1 MILNSNLLFI
11 ENELVF
17 STGFSFESL
26 YRGIIGIVTI
36 LFIAYLFS
44 SQKNK
49 IAWKTIVLAL
59 ISQLILGILILKVPF
74 IQSLFEKAGAIF
86 VKLIDFTREGTIFVF
101 GDLLKPKTTSY
112 IWAFEI
118 LPTVIFFSA
127 ITSILFYFGIIQKVV
142 SFFARLYTKFLKI
155 SGSESLSV
163 IGNIFLGQTEAPLL
177 IKAYLPKMNKSEI
190 LLVMIGG
197 MATVAGGVLAA
208 YIAFLGGD
216 DPAKQVEFAKHL
228 LTASVMAAPG
238 AILISK
244 IILPQS
250 EKINSDINISDYDA
264 GSNILDAISNGTIEG
279 IKLAVN
285 IGAMVLVFIALIAMV
300 NHLLFLTGDISGL
313 NSIIETNTIYSTLS
327 LEAIMG
333 VIFSP
338 LMWLIGVASADIVP
352 MGQLLGIKLSVNE
365 FIAYM
370 QLADFK
376 IVGAE
381 VVLTYEKSLIMAT
394 YMLCG
399 FANFS
404 SIGIQIGGIGALA
417 PNQRKNLAKFG
428 IKALIGGA
436 LASLLSAAIA
446 GMLIG

>member
-1 MILNSNLLFI
+1 MLLFT
-11 ENELVF
+11 ENQMIP
-17 STGFSFESL
+17 SQGFTFESFSRGFL
-26 YRGIIGIVTI
+26 GIITV
-36 LFIAYLFS
+36 LAIAYIFS
-44 SQKNK
+44 NKKNK
-49 IAWKTIVLAL
+49 IAWKTVILAL
-59 ISQLILGILILKVPF
+59 LSQLLIGILILKVPF
-74 IQSLFEKAGAIF
+74 VQSIFEKAGAVF

-142 SFFARLYTKFLKI
+142 SFFAKLYTKFLKI

-163 IGNIFLGQTEAPLL
+163 IGNIFLGQTESPLL
-177 IKAYLPKMNKSEI
+177 IKAYLSKMNKSEV

-216 DPAKQVEFAKHL
+216 DPEKQIEFAKHL

-244 IILPQS
+244 IIIPQS

-300 NHLLFLTGDISGL
+300 NHLLFLTGNISGL
-313 NSIIETNTIYSTLS
+313 NSIIEANTIYSNLS

-333 VIFSP
+333 IIFSP

-376 IVGAE
+376 IGGTE
-381 VVLTYEKSLIMAT
+381 VVLSYEKSLIMAT

>member
-1 MILNSNLLFI
+1 MIPSQ
-11 ENELVF
+11 
-17 STGFSFESL
+17 GFTFESFSRGFL
-26 YRGIIGIVTI
+26 GIITV
-36 LFIAYLFS
+36 LAIAYIFS
-44 SQKNK
+44 NKKNK
-49 IAWKTIVLAL
+49 IAWKTVILAL
-59 ISQLILGILILKVPF
+59 LSQLLIGILILKVPF
-74 IQSLFEKAGAIF
+74 VQSLFEKAGAVF

-142 SFFARLYTKFLKI
+142 SFFAKLYTKFLKI

-163 IGNIFLGQTEAPLL
+163 IGNIFLGQTESPLL
-177 IKAYLPKMNKSEI
+177 IKAYLSKMNKSEV

-216 DPAKQVEFAKHL
+216 DPEKQIEFAKHL

-244 IILPQS
+244 IIIPQS

-313 NSIIETNTIYSTLS
+313 NSIIEVNTIYSNLS

-333 VIFSP
+333 IIFSP

-376 IVGAE
+376 IGGTE
-381 VVLTYEKSLIMAT
+381 VVLSYEKSLIMAT

>member
-1 MILNSNLLFI
+1 MISIFSIISDLI
-11 ENELVF
+11 P
-17 STGFSFESL
+17 STGFTVEGLF
-26 YRGIIGIVTI
+26 RGLIGVLTIIF
-36 LFIAYLFS
+36 LSYLMS
-44 SQKNK
+44 SNKSK
-49 IAWKTIVLAL
+49 IAWKTILLAL
-59 ISQLILGILILKVPF
+59 FSQLIIGVLILKVKF
-74 IQSLFEKAGAIF
+74 FQIIFEKAGGLF

-101 GDLLKPKTTSY
+101 GDLLTPKTNSY

-118 LPTVIFFSA
+118 LPTVIFFSS
-127 ITSILFYFGIIQKVV
+127 ITSLLFYFGIIQKVV
-142 SFFARLYTKFLKI
+142 GFFAKIYTKFLNI

-190 LLVMIGG
+190 LLVMVGG

-216 DPAKQVEFAKHL
+216 DPVKKIEFAKHL

-244 IILPQS
+244 ILYPQV
-250 EKINSDINISDYDA
+250 EKINSDINISDYNA

-285 IGAMVLVFIALIAMV
+285 IGAMVLVFIAFVAMFNYV
-300 NHLLFLTGDISGL
+300 LFQFGDFTGI
-313 NSIIETNTIYSTLS
+313 NSIIDANTIYENLS
-327 LEAIMG
+327 LEALMG
-333 VIFSP
+333 IIFSP
-338 LMWLIGVASADIVP
+338 LMWLIGVASTDIMP
-352 MGQLLGIKLSVNE
+352 MGQLLGIKLSINE

-370 QLADFK
+370 QLAELENPISSVK
-376 IVGAE
+376 
-381 VVLTYEKSLIMAT
+381 LTYEKSVIMAT

-404 SIGIQIGGIGALA
+404 SIGIQIGGIGSLA
-417 PNQRKNLAKFG
+417 PNQRKNLANFG

>member
-1 MILNSNLLFI
+1 MISIFSIISDLI
-11 ENELVF
+11 P
-17 STGFSFESL
+17 STGFTVEGL
-26 YRGIIGIVTI
+26 IRGLIGVLTIIF
-36 LFIAYLFS
+36 LSYLMS
-44 SQKNK
+44 SNKSK
-49 IAWKTIVLAL
+49 IAWKTILLAL
-59 ISQLILGILILKVPF
+59 FSQLIIGVLILKVKF
-74 IQSLFEKAGAIF
+74 FQIIFEKAGALF

-101 GDLLKPKTTSY
+101 GDLLTPKTNSY

-118 LPTVIFFSA
+118 LPTVIFFSS
-127 ITSILFYFGIIQKVV
+127 ITSLLFYFGIIQKVV
-142 SFFARLYTKFLKI
+142 GFFAKIYTKFLNI

-190 LLVMIGG
+190 LLVMVGG

-216 DPAKQVEFAKHL
+216 DPLKKIEFAKHL

-244 IILPQS
+244 ILYPQV
-250 EKINSDINISDYDA
+250 EEINSDINISDYNA

-285 IGAMVLVFIALIAMV
+285 IGAMVLVFIAFVAMFNYV
-300 NHLLFLTGDISGL
+300 LFQFGDFTGI
-313 NSIIETNTIYSTLS
+313 NSIINTNTIYESLS
-327 LEAIMG
+327 LEALMG
-333 VIFSP
+333 IIFSP
-338 LMWLIGVASADIVP
+338 LMWLIGVASTDIMP
-352 MGQLLGIKLSVNE
+352 MGQLLGIKLSINE

-370 QLADFK
+370 QLAELENPISSVK
-376 IVGAE
+376 
-381 VVLTYEKSLIMAT
+381 LSYEKSVIMAT

-404 SIGIQIGGIGALA
+404 SIGIQIGGIGSLA
-417 PNQRKNLAKFG
+417 PNQRKNLANFG

>member
-1 MILNSNLLFI
+1 MISIFSIISDLIPSAGFTVEGLFRGLIGVLTIIFLAYFMSSNK
-11 ENELVF
+11 
-17 STGFSFESL
+17 S
-26 YRGIIGIVTI
+26 
-36 LFIAYLFS
+36 
-44 SQKNK
+44 K
-49 IAWKTIVLAL
+49 IAWKTILLAL
-59 ISQLILGILILKVPF
+59 FSQLIIGVLILKVKF
-74 IQSLFEKAGAIF
+74 FQIIFEKAGALF

-101 GDLLKPKTTSY
+101 GDLLTPKTNSY

-118 LPTVIFFSA
+118 LPTVIFFSS
-127 ITSILFYFGIIQKVV
+127 ITSLLFYFGIIQKVV
-142 SFFARLYTKFLKI
+142 GFFAKIYTKFLNI

-190 LLVMIGG
+190 LLVMVGG

-216 DPAKQVEFAKHL
+216 DPVKKIEFAKHL

-244 IILPQS
+244 ILYPQV
-250 EKINSDINISDYDA
+250 EKINSDINISDYNA

-285 IGAMVLVFIALIAMV
+285 IGAMVLVFIAFVAMFNYV
-300 NHLLFLTGDISGL
+300 LFQFGDFTGI
-313 NSIIETNTIYSTLS
+313 NSIINTNTIYENLS
-327 LEAIMG
+327 LEALMG
-333 VIFSP
+333 IIFSP
-338 LMWLIGVASADIVP
+338 IMWLIGVASADIMP
-352 MGQLLGIKLSVNE
+352 MGQLLGIKLSINE

-370 QLADFK
+370 QLAELENPISSVK
-376 IVGAE
+376 
-381 VVLTYEKSLIMAT
+381 LTYEKSVIMAT

-404 SIGIQIGGIGALA
+404 SIGIQIGGIGSLA
-417 PNQRKNLAKFG
+417 PNQRKNLANFG

>member
-1 MILNSNLLFI
+1 MLIFNL
-11 ENELVF
+11 ELI
-17 STGFSFESL
+17 SELIPSAGFTANGL
-26 YRGIIGIVTI
+26 MRGLLGIISI
-36 LFIAYLFS
+36 LFLSYLIS
-44 SQKNK
+44 SNKKK
-49 IAWKTIVLAL
+49 IAWQTIFLAL
-59 ISQLILGILILKVPF
+59 LAQLIIGFLILKVKF
-74 IQSLFEKAGAIF
+74 FQIIFEKAGSLF

-101 GDLLKPKTTSY
+101 GDLLTPKTNSY

-118 LPTVIFFSA
+118 LPTVIFFSS
-127 ITSILFYFGIIQKVV
+127 ITSLLFYFGIIQKVV
-142 SFFARLYTKFLKI
+142 SFFAKLYTKFLKI

-216 DPAKQVEFAKHL
+216 DPAKKVEFAKHL

-244 IILPQS
+244 ILFPQT
-250 EKINSDINISDYDA
+250 EKINSDINISEYNA

-285 IGAMVLVFIALIAMV
+285 IGAMVLVFIAFVAMF
-300 NHLLFLTGDISGL
+300 NYILFQIGDLTGLNGL
-313 NSIIETNTIYSTLS
+313 IESNSIYESLS

-333 VIFSP
+333 IIFAP
-338 LMWLIGVASADIVP
+338 LMWLIGVATSDIMP
-352 MGQLLGIKLSVNE
+352 MGQLLGIKLSINE

-370 QLADFK
+370 QLAELENPLNSVK
-376 IVGAE
+376 
-381 VVLTYEKSLIMAT
+381 LTYEKSVIMAT

-404 SIGIQIGGIGALA
+404 SIGIQIGGIGSLA
-417 PNQRKNLAKFG
+417 PNQRKNLANFG
-428 IKALIGGA
+428 IRALVGGA

>member
-1 MILNSNLLFI
+1 MISTLSIISDLIPSSGFTLEGLF
-11 ENELVF
+11 
-17 STGFSFESL
+17 
-26 YRGIIGIVTI
+26 RGLIGVLTIIF
-36 LFIAYLFS
+36 LAYFMS
-44 SQKNK
+44 SYKSK
-49 IAWKTIVLAL
+49 IAWKTILLAL
-59 ISQLILGILILKVPF
+59 FSQLIIGVLILKVKF
-74 IQSLFEKAGAIF
+74 FQIIFEKAGALF

-101 GDLLKPKTTSY
+101 GDLLTPKTNSY

-118 LPTVIFFSA
+118 LPTVIFFSS
-127 ITSILFYFGIIQKVV
+127 ITSLLFYFGIIQKVV
-142 SFFARLYTKFLKI
+142 GFFAKIYTKFLNI

-190 LLVMIGG
+190 LLVMVGG

-216 DPAKQVEFAKHL
+216 DPLKKIEFAKHL

-244 IILPQS
+244 ILYPQV
-250 EKINSDINISDYDA
+250 EEINSDINISDYNA

-285 IGAMVLVFIALIAMV
+285 IGAMVLVFIAFVAMFNYV
-300 NHLLFLTGDISGL
+300 LFQFGDFTGI
-313 NSIIETNTIYSTLS
+313 NSIINTNTIYESLS
-327 LEAIMG
+327 LEALMG
-333 VIFSP
+333 IIFSP
-338 LMWLIGVASADIVP
+338 LMWLIGVASTDIMP
-352 MGQLLGIKLSVNE
+352 MGQLLGIKLSINE

-370 QLADFK
+370 QLAELENPISSVK
-376 IVGAE
+376 
-381 VVLTYEKSLIMAT
+381 LSYEKSVIMAT

-404 SIGIQIGGIGALA
+404 SIGIQIGGIGSLA
-417 PNQRKNLAKFG
+417 PNQRKNLANFG

>member
-1 MILNSNLLFI
+1 MILKFAILFN
-11 ENELVF
+11 ENDIIP
-17 STGFSFESL
+17 SSGFSLESL
-26 YRGIIGIVTI
+26 LRGILGIFSI
-36 LFIAYLFS
+36 LLLAYIFS
-44 SQKNK
+44 NKKNK
-49 IAWKTIVLAL
+49 IAWKTVFLAL
-59 ISQLILGILILKVPF
+59 ISQLIIGVLILKVPV
-74 IQSLFEKAGAIF
+74 IQFLFEKAGSVF

-101 GDLLKPKTTSY
+101 GDLLKPKSTSY

-142 SFFARLYTKFLKI
+142 SFFAKLYTKFLKI

-190 LLVMIGG
+190 LLVMVGG

-216 DPAKQVEFAKHL
+216 DPVKQVEFAKHL

-244 IILPQS
+244 IIMPQT
-250 EKINSDINISDYDA
+250 EEINSDINISNYDS

-285 IGAMVLVFIALIAMV
+285 IGAMVIVFIALIAMV
-300 NHLLFLTGDISGL
+300 NYLLFFVGDLSGL
-313 NSIIETNTIYSTLS
+313 NAIIQSKTIYNELS
-327 LEAIMG
+327 LEAVMG
-333 VIFSP
+333 IVFSP
-338 LMWLIGVASADIVP
+338 LMWLIGVATADIVP

-376 IVGAE
+376 VAGAE
-381 VVLTYEKSLIMAT
+381 VVLNYEKSLIMAT

>member
-1 MILNSNLLFI
+1 VLLFT
-11 ENELVF
+11 ENQMIP
-17 STGFSFESL
+17 SQGFTFESL
-26 YRGIIGIVTI
+26 SRGFLGIITVI
-36 LFIAYLFS
+36 LIAYIIS
-44 SQKNK
+44 NKKNK
-49 IAWKTIVLAL
+49 IAWKTVILAL
-59 ISQLILGILILKVPF
+59 LSQLLIGILILKVPF
-74 IQSLFEKAGAIF
+74 VQLIFEKAGAVF

-142 SFFARLYTKFLKI
+142 SFFAKLYTNFLKI

-163 IGNIFLGQTEAPLL
+163 IGNIFLGQTESPLL
-177 IKAYLPKMNKSEI
+177 IKAYLSKMNKSEV

-216 DPAKQVEFAKHL
+216 DPEKQIEFAKHL

-244 IILPQS
+244 IIIPQS

-285 IGAMVLVFIALIAMV
+285 IGAMILVFIALIAMV

-313 NSIIETNTIYSTLS
+313 NSIIEANTIYSNLS

-333 VIFSP
+333 IIFSP

-376 IVGAE
+376 AGVNEIV
-381 VVLTYEKSLIMAT
+381 LSYEKSLIMAT

>member
-1 MILNSNLLFI
+1 MISIFSIISDLI
-11 ENELVF
+11 P
-17 STGFSFESL
+17 STGFTVEGLF
-26 YRGIIGIVTI
+26 RGLIGVLTIIF
-36 LFIAYLFS
+36 LAYFMS
-44 SQKNK
+44 SNKSK
-49 IAWKTIVLAL
+49 IAWKTILLAL
-59 ISQLILGILILKVPF
+59 FSQLIIGVLILKVKF
-74 IQSLFEKAGAIF
+74 FQIIFEKAGGLF

-101 GDLLKPKTTSY
+101 GDLLTPKTNSY

-118 LPTVIFFSA
+118 LPTVIFFSS
-127 ITSILFYFGIIQKVV
+127 ITSLLFYFGIIQKVV
-142 SFFARLYTKFLKI
+142 GFFAKIYTKFLNI

-190 LLVMIGG
+190 LLVMVGG

-216 DPAKQVEFAKHL
+216 DPVKKIEFAKHL

-244 IILPQS
+244 ILYPQV
-250 EKINSDINISDYDA
+250 EKINSDINISDYNA

-285 IGAMVLVFIALIAMV
+285 IGAMVLVFIAFVAMFNYV
-300 NHLLFLTGDISGL
+300 LFQFGDFTGI
-313 NSIIETNTIYSTLS
+313 NSIINTNTIYENLS
-327 LEAIMG
+327 LEALMG
-333 VIFSP
+333 IIFSP
-338 LMWLIGVASADIVP
+338 IMWLIGVASADIMP
-352 MGQLLGIKLSVNE
+352 MGQLLGIKLSINE

-370 QLADFK
+370 QLAELENPISSVK
-376 IVGAE
+376 
-381 VVLTYEKSLIMAT
+381 LTYEKSVIMAT

-404 SIGIQIGGIGALA
+404 SIGIQIGGIGSLA
-417 PNQRKNLAKFG
+417 PNQRKNLANFG

>member
-1 MILNSNLLFI
+1 MISIFSIISDLIPSSGFTLEGLF
-11 ENELVF
+11 
-17 STGFSFESL
+17 
-26 YRGIIGIVTI
+26 RGLIGILTI
-36 LFIAYLFS
+36 IFLAYFMS
-44 SQKNK
+44 SNKSK
-49 IAWKTIVLAL
+49 IAWKTILLAL
-59 ISQLILGILILKVPF
+59 FSQLIIGVLILKVKF
-74 IQSLFEKAGAIF
+74 FQVIFEKAGALF

-101 GDLLKPKTTSY
+101 GDLLTPKTNSY

-118 LPTVIFFSA
+118 LPTVIFFSS
-127 ITSILFYFGIIQKVV
+127 ITSLLFYFGIIQKVV
-142 SFFARLYTKFLKI
+142 GFFAKIYTKFLNI

-190 LLVMIGG
+190 LLVMVGG

-216 DPAKQVEFAKHL
+216 DPIKKIEFAKHL

-244 IILPQS
+244 ILYPQV
-250 EKINSDINISDYDA
+250 EKINSDINISDYNA

-285 IGAMVLVFIALIAMV
+285 IGAMVLVFIAFVAMFNYV
-300 NHLLFLTGDISGL
+300 LFQFGDFTGI
-313 NSIIETNTIYSTLS
+313 NSIINTNTIYENLS
-327 LEAIMG
+327 LEALMG
-333 VIFSP
+333 IIFSP
-338 LMWLIGVASADIVP
+338 IMWLIGVASADIMP
-352 MGQLLGIKLSVNE
+352 MGQLLGIKLSINE

-370 QLADFK
+370 QLAELENPISSVK
-376 IVGAE
+376 
-381 VVLTYEKSLIMAT
+381 LTYEKSVIMAT

-404 SIGIQIGGIGALA
+404 SIGIQIGGIGSLA
-417 PNQRKNLAKFG
+417 PNQRKNLANFG

>member
-1 MILNSNLLFI
+1 MISIFSIISDLI
-11 ENELVF
+11 P
-17 STGFSFESL
+17 STGFTVEGLF
-26 YRGIIGIVTI
+26 RGFIGILTI
-36 LFIAYLFS
+36 IFIAYFMS
-44 SQKNK
+44 SNKSK
-49 IAWKTIVLAL
+49 IAWKTILLAL
-59 ISQLILGILILKVPF
+59 FSQLIIGVLILKVEF
-74 IQSLFEKAGAIF
+74 FQIIFEKAGGLF

-101 GDLLKPKTTSY
+101 GDLLTPKTNSY

-118 LPTVIFFSA
+118 LPTVIFFSS
-127 ITSILFYFGIIQKVV
+127 ITSLLFYFGIIQKVV
-142 SFFARLYTKFLKI
+142 GFFAKICTKFLNI

-190 LLVMIGG
+190 LLVMVGG

-216 DPAKQVEFAKHL
+216 DPVKKIEFAKHL

-244 IILPQS
+244 ILYPQV
-250 EKINSDINISDYDA
+250 EKINSDINISDYNA

-285 IGAMVLVFIALIAMV
+285 IGAMVLVFIAFVAMFNYV
-300 NHLLFLTGDISGL
+300 LFQFGDFTGI
-313 NSIIETNTIYSTLS
+313 NSIIDANTIYENLS
-327 LEAIMG
+327 LEALMG
-333 VIFSP
+333 IIFSP
-338 LMWLIGVASADIVP
+338 IMWLIGVASADIMP
-352 MGQLLGIKLSVNE
+352 MGQLLGIKLSINE

-370 QLADFK
+370 QLAELENPISSVK
-376 IVGAE
+376 
-381 VVLTYEKSLIMAT
+381 LTYEKSVIMAT

-404 SIGIQIGGIGALA
+404 SIGIQIGGIGSLA
-417 PNQRKNLAKFG
+417 PNQRKNLANFG

>member
-1 MILNSNLLFI
+1 MISILSIISDLI
-11 ENELVF
+11 P
-17 STGFSFESL
+17 STGFTVEGL
-26 YRGIIGIVTI
+26 LRGLIGVLTIIF
-36 LFIAYLFS
+36 LAYFMS
-44 SQKNK
+44 SNKSK
-49 IAWKTIVLAL
+49 IAWKTILLAL
-59 ISQLILGILILKVPF
+59 FSQLIIGVLILKVKF
-74 IQSLFEKAGAIF
+74 FQIIFEKEGGLF

-101 GDLLKPKTTSY
+101 GDLLTPKTNSY

-118 LPTVIFFSA
+118 LPTVIFFSS
-127 ITSILFYFGIIQKVV
+127 ITSLLFYFGIIQKVV
-142 SFFARLYTKFLKI
+142 GFFAKIYTKFLNI

-190 LLVMIGG
+190 LLVMVGG

-216 DPAKQVEFAKHL
+216 DPVKKIEFAKHL

-244 IILPQS
+244 ILYPQV
-250 EKINSDINISDYDA
+250 EKINSDINISDYNA

-285 IGAMVLVFIALIAMV
+285 IGAMVLVFIAFVAMF
-300 NHLLFLTGDISGL
+300 NYALFQFGDFTGI
-313 NSIIETNTIYSTLS
+313 NSIIDANTIYENLS
-327 LEAIMG
+327 LEALMG
-333 VIFSP
+333 IIFSP
-338 LMWLIGVASADIVP
+338 IMWLIGVASADIMP
-352 MGQLLGIKLSVNE
+352 MGQLLGIKLSINE

-370 QLADFK
+370 QLAELENPISSVK
-376 IVGAE
+376 
-381 VVLTYEKSLIMAT
+381 LTYEKSVIMAT

-404 SIGIQIGGIGALA
+404 SIGIQIGGIGSLA
-417 PNQRKNLAKFG
+417 PNQRKNLANFG

>member
-1 MILNSNLLFI
+1 MISILSIISDLI
-11 ENELVF
+11 P
-17 STGFSFESL
+17 STGFTVEGLF
-26 YRGIIGIVTI
+26 RGLIGVLTIIF
-36 LFIAYLFS
+36 LAYLMS
-44 SQKNK
+44 SNKSK
-49 IAWKTIVLAL
+49 IAWKTILLAL
-59 ISQLILGILILKVPF
+59 FSQLIIGVLILKVKF
-74 IQSLFEKAGAIF
+74 FQIIFEKAGGLF

-101 GDLLKPKTTSY
+101 GDLLTPKTNSY

-118 LPTVIFFSA
+118 LPTVIFFSS
-127 ITSILFYFGIIQKVV
+127 ITSLLFYFGIIQKVV
-142 SFFARLYTKFLKI
+142 GFFAKIYTKFLNI

-190 LLVMIGG
+190 LLVMVGG

-216 DPAKQVEFAKHL
+216 DPVKKIEFAKHL

-244 IILPQS
+244 ILYPQV
-250 EKINSDINISDYDA
+250 EKINSDINISDYNA

-285 IGAMVLVFIALIAMV
+285 IGAMVLVFIAFVAMFNYV
-300 NHLLFLTGDISGL
+300 LFQFGDFTGI
-313 NSIIETNTIYSTLS
+313 NSIINANTIYENLS
-327 LEAIMG
+327 LEALMG
-333 VIFSP
+333 IIFSP
-338 LMWLIGVASADIVP
+338 IMWLIGVASADIMP
-352 MGQLLGIKLSVNE
+352 MGQLLGIKLSINE

-370 QLADFK
+370 QLAELENPISSVK
-376 IVGAE
+376 
-381 VVLTYEKSLIMAT
+381 LTYEKSVIMAT

-404 SIGIQIGGIGALA
+404 SIGIQIGGIGSLA
-417 PNQRKNLAKFG
+417 PNQRKNLANFG

>member
-1 MILNSNLLFI
+1 MISILSIISDLI
-11 ENELVF
+11 P
-17 STGFSFESL
+17 STGFTVEGLF
-26 YRGIIGIVTI
+26 RGFIGILTI
-36 LFIAYLFS
+36 IFIAYFMS
-44 SQKNK
+44 SNKSK
-49 IAWKTIVLAL
+49 IAWKTILLAL
-59 ISQLILGILILKVPF
+59 FSQLIIGVLILKVEF
-74 IQSLFEKAGAIF
+74 FQIIFEKAGGLF

-101 GDLLKPKTTSY
+101 GDLLTPKTNSY

-118 LPTVIFFSA
+118 LPTVIFFSS
-127 ITSILFYFGIIQKVV
+127 ITSLLFYFGIIQKVV
-142 SFFARLYTKFLKI
+142 GFFAKIYTKFLNI

-190 LLVMIGG
+190 LLVMVGG

-216 DPAKQVEFAKHL
+216 DPVKKIEFAKHL

-244 IILPQS
+244 ILYPQV
-250 EKINSDINISDYDA
+250 EKINSDINISDYNA

-285 IGAMVLVFIALIAMV
+285 IGAMVLVFIAFVAMFNYV
-300 NHLLFLTGDISGL
+300 LFQFGDFTGI
-313 NSIIETNTIYSTLS
+313 NSIIDANTIYENLS
-327 LEAIMG
+327 LEALMG
-333 VIFSP
+333 IIFSP
-338 LMWLIGVASADIVP
+338 IMWLIGVASADIMP
-352 MGQLLGIKLSVNE
+352 MGQLLGIKLSINE

-370 QLADFK
+370 QLAELENPISSVK
-376 IVGAE
+376 
-381 VVLTYEKSLIMAT
+381 LTYEKSVIMAT

-404 SIGIQIGGIGALA
+404 SIGIQIGGIGSLA
-417 PNQRKNLAKFG
+417 PNQRKNLANFG

>member
-1 MILNSNLLFI
+1 MISILSIISDLI
-11 ENELVF
+11 P
-17 STGFSFESL
+17 STGFTVEGLF
-26 YRGIIGIVTI
+26 RGLIGVLTIIF
-36 LFIAYLFS
+36 LAYFMS
-44 SQKNK
+44 SNKSK
-49 IAWKTIVLAL
+49 IAWKTILLAL
-59 ISQLILGILILKVPF
+59 FSQLIIGVLILKVKF
-74 IQSLFEKAGAIF
+74 FQIIFEKAGALF

-101 GDLLKPKTTSY
+101 GDLLTPKTNSY

-118 LPTVIFFSA
+118 LPTVIFFSS
-127 ITSILFYFGIIQKVV
+127 ITSLLFYFGIIQKVV
-142 SFFARLYTKFLKI
+142 GFFAKIYTKFLNI

-190 LLVMIGG
+190 LLVMVGG

-216 DPAKQVEFAKHL
+216 DPVKKIEFAKHL

-244 IILPQS
+244 ILYPQV
-250 EKINSDINISDYDA
+250 EEINSDINISDYNA

-285 IGAMVLVFIALIAMV
+285 IGAMVLVFIAFVAMFNYV
-300 NHLLFLTGDISGL
+300 LFQFGDFTGI
-313 NSIIETNTIYSTLS
+313 NSIIDANTIYENLS
-327 LEAIMG
+327 LEALMG
-333 VIFSP
+333 IIFSP
-338 LMWLIGVASADIVP
+338 IMWLIGVASADIMP
-352 MGQLLGIKLSVNE
+352 MGQLLGIKLSINE

-370 QLADFK
+370 QLAELENPISSVK
-376 IVGAE
+376 
-381 VVLTYEKSLIMAT
+381 LTYEKSVIMAT

-404 SIGIQIGGIGALA
+404 SIGIQIGGIGSLA
-417 PNQRKNLAKFG
+417 PNQRKNLANFG

>member
-1 MILNSNLLFI
+1 MISILSIISDLI
-11 ENELVF
+11 P
-17 STGFSFESL
+17 STGFTVEGLF
-26 YRGIIGIVTI
+26 RGLIGVLTIIF
-36 LFIAYLFS
+36 LAYLMS
-44 SQKNK
+44 SNKSK
-49 IAWKTIVLAL
+49 IAWKTILLAL
-59 ISQLILGILILKVPF
+59 FSQLIIGVLILKVKF
-74 IQSLFEKAGAIF
+74 FQIIFEKAGGLF

-101 GDLLKPKTTSY
+101 GDLLTPKTNSY

-118 LPTVIFFSA
+118 LPTVIFFSS
-127 ITSILFYFGIIQKVV
+127 ITSLLFYFGIIQKVV
-142 SFFARLYTKFLKI
+142 GFFAKIYTKFLNI

-190 LLVMIGG
+190 LLVMVGG

-216 DPAKQVEFAKHL
+216 DPVKKIEFAKHL

-244 IILPQS
+244 ILYPQV
-250 EKINSDINISDYDA
+250 EKINSDINISDYNA

-285 IGAMVLVFIALIAMV
+285 IGAMVLVFIAFVAMF
-300 NHLLFLTGDISGL
+300 NYALFQFGDFTGI
-313 NSIIETNTIYSTLS
+313 NSIIDANTIYENLS
-327 LEAIMG
+327 LEALMG
-333 VIFSP
+333 IIFSP
-338 LMWLIGVASADIVP
+338 IMWLIGVASADIMP
-352 MGQLLGIKLSVNE
+352 MGQLLGIKLSINE

-370 QLADFK
+370 QLAELENPISSVK
-376 IVGAE
+376 
-381 VVLTYEKSLIMAT
+381 LTYEKSVIMAT

-404 SIGIQIGGIGALA
+404 SIGIQIGGIGSLA
-417 PNQRKNLAKFG
+417 PNQRKNLANFG

>member
-1 MILNSNLLFI
+1 MIITNY
-11 ENELVF
+11 ELVSELIP
-17 STGFSFESL
+17 STGITINGLFRGL
-26 YRGIIGIVTI
+26 LGIISI
-36 LFIAYLFS
+36 LLLAFLMS
-44 SQKNK
+44 SNKKK
-49 IAWKTIVLAL
+49 IAWKTIFFAL
-59 ISQLILGILILKVPF
+59 IAQLTIGVLILKVKF
-74 IQSLFEKAGAIF
+74 FQIIFEKAGSLF

-101 GDLLKPKTTSY
+101 GDLLTPKTNSY

-127 ITSILFYFGIIQKVV
+127 ITSLLFYFGIIQKVV
-142 SFFARLYTKFLKI
+142 SFFAKLYTRILKI

-216 DPAKQVEFAKHL
+216 DPVKKIEFAKHL

-244 IILPQS
+244 ILFPQT
-250 EKINSDINISDYDA
+250 EKINSDINISDYNA

-285 IGAMVLVFIALIAMV
+285 IGAMVLVFIAFVAMFNYV
-300 NHLLFLTGDISGL
+300 LFQFGDITGINGFIEA
-313 NSIIETNTIYSTLS
+313 NSIYQSLS
-327 LEAIMG
+327 LEALMG
-333 VIFSP
+333 IIFAP
-338 LMWLIGVASADIVP
+338 LMWLIGVATTDIMP
-352 MGQLLGIKLSVNE
+352 MGQLLGIKLSINE

-370 QLADFK
+370 QLAELENPLNTVK
-376 IVGAE
+376 
-381 VVLTYEKSLIMAT
+381 LSYEKSVIMAT

-404 SIGIQIGGIGALA
+404 SIGIQIGGIGSLA
-417 PNQRKNLAKFG
+417 PNQRKNLANFG

>member
-1 MILNSNLLFI
+1 VLLFT
-11 ENELVF
+11 ENQMIPSQGFTFE
-17 STGFSFESL
+17 GFSRGL
-26 YRGIIGIVTI
+26 LGIITV
-36 LFIAYLFS
+36 LFIAYIFS
-44 SQKNK
+44 NQKNK
-49 IAWKTIVLAL
+49 IAWKTVILAL
-59 ISQLILGILILKVPF
+59 LSQLLIGILILKVPF
-74 IQSLFEKAGAIF
+74 VQLIFEKAGAVF

-142 SFFARLYTKFLKI
+142 SFFAKLYTKFLKI

-163 IGNIFLGQTEAPLL
+163 IGNIFLGQTESPLL
-177 IKAYLPKMNKSEI
+177 IKAYLSKMNKSEV

-216 DPAKQVEFAKHL
+216 DPEKQIEFAKHL

-244 IILPQS
+244 IIIPQS

-313 NSIIETNTIYSTLS
+313 NSIIEANTIYSNLS

-333 VIFSP
+333 IIFSP

-376 IVGAE
+376 AGVNEIV
-381 VVLTYEKSLIMAT
+381 LSYEKSLIMAT

>member
-1 MILNSNLLFI
+1 MLIFHTELISELIPSDGLTLNSFLRGLI
-11 ENELVF
+11 
-17 STGFSFESL
+17 
-26 YRGIIGIVTI
+26 GIISI
-36 LFIAYLFS
+36 LFITYLIS
-44 SQKNK
+44 SNKKK
-49 IAWKTIVLAL
+49 IAWKTIFLAL
-59 ISQLILGILILKVPF
+59 LAQLIIGFLILKVKF
-74 IQSLFEKAGAIF
+74 FQIIFEKAGSLF

-101 GDLLKPKTTSY
+101 GDLLTPKTNSY

-127 ITSILFYFGIIQKVV
+127 ITSLLFYFGIIQKVV
-142 SFFARLYTKFLKI
+142 SFFAKLYTKFLKI

-216 DPAKQVEFAKHL
+216 DPIKKVEFAKHL

-244 IILPQS
+244 ILFPQT
-250 EKINSDINISDYDA
+250 EKINSDINISDYNA

-285 IGAMVLVFIALIAMV
+285 IGAMVLVFIAFVAMFNYV
-300 NHLLFLTGDISGL
+300 LFQFGDLTGLNRIIES
-313 NSIIETNTIYSTLS
+313 NSIYNSLS
-327 LEAIMG
+327 LEALMG
-333 VIFSP
+333 IIFAP
-338 LMWLIGVASADIVP
+338 LMWLIGVASSDIMP
-352 MGQLLGIKLSVNE
+352 MGQLLGIKLSINE

-370 QLADFK
+370 QLAELENPLSSVK
-376 IVGAE
+376 
-381 VVLTYEKSLIMAT
+381 LTYEKSVIMAT

-404 SIGIQIGGIGALA
+404 SIGIQIGGIGSLA
-417 PNQRKNLAKFG
+417 PNQRKNLANFG

>member
-11 ENELVF
+11 ENELVS

-59 ISQLILGILILKVPF
+59 VSQLILGILILKVPF

-208 YIAFLGGD
+208 YIAFLG
-216 DPAKQVEFAKHL
+216 EMIL
-228 LTASVMAAPG
+228 L
-238 AILISK
+238 SK
-244 IILPQS
+244 LNLPS
-250 EKINSDINISDYDA
+250 
-264 GSNILDAISNGTIEG
+264 
-279 IKLAVN
+279 
-285 IGAMVLVFIALIAMV
+285 
-300 NHLLFLTGDISGL
+300 
-313 NSIIETNTIYSTLS
+313 IYS
-327 LEAIMG
+327 
-333 VIFSP
+333 
-338 LMWLIGVASADIVP
+338 
-352 MGQLLGIKLSVNE
+352 QH
-365 FIAYM
+365 
-370 QLADFK
+370 
-376 IVGAE
+376 
-381 VVLTYEKSLIMAT
+381 
-394 YMLCG
+394 
-399 FANFS
+399 
-404 SIGIQIGGIGALA
+404 
-417 PNQRKNLAKFG
+417 R
-428 IKALIGGA
+428 
-436 LASLLSAAIA
+436 
-446 GMLIG
+446 

>member
-1 MILNSNLLFI
+1 VLLFT
-11 ENELVF
+11 ENQMIP
-17 STGFSFESL
+17 SQGFTFESL
-26 YRGIIGIVTI
+26 SRGFLGIITVI
-36 LFIAYLFS
+36 LIAYIIS
-44 SQKNK
+44 NKKNK
-49 IAWKTIVLAL
+49 IAWKTVILAL
-59 ISQLILGILILKVPF
+59 LSQLLIGILILKVPF
-74 IQSLFEKAGAIF
+74 VQLIFEKAGAVF

-142 SFFARLYTKFLKI
+142 SFFAKLYTKFLKI

-163 IGNIFLGQTEAPLL
+163 IGNIFLGQTESPLL
-177 IKAYLPKMNKSEI
+177 IKAYLSKMNKSEV

-216 DPAKQVEFAKHL
+216 DPEKQIEFAKHL

-244 IILPQS
+244 IIIPQS

-313 NSIIETNTIYSTLS
+313 NSIIEANTIYSNLS

-333 VIFSP
+333 IIFSP

-376 IVGAE
+376 AGVNEIV
-381 VVLTYEKSLIMAT
+381 LSYEKSLIMAT

>member
-1 MILNSNLLFI
+1 MISTLSIISDLI
-11 ENELVF
+11 P
-17 STGFSFESL
+17 STGFTIEGLF
-26 YRGIIGIVTI
+26 RGLLGVLTIIF
-36 LFIAYLFS
+36 LAYFMS
-44 SQKNK
+44 SNKSK
-49 IAWKTIVLAL
+49 IAWKTILLAL
-59 ISQLILGILILKVPF
+59 FSQLIIGVLILKVKF
-74 IQSLFEKAGAIF
+74 FQIIFEKAGALF

-101 GDLLKPKTTSY
+101 GDLLTPKTNSY

-118 LPTVIFFSA
+118 LPTVIFFSS
-127 ITSILFYFGIIQKVV
+127 ITSLLFYFGIIQKVV
-142 SFFARLYTKFLKI
+142 GFFAKIYTKFLNI

-190 LLVMIGG
+190 LLVMVGG

-216 DPAKQVEFAKHL
+216 DPVKKIEFAKHL

-244 IILPQS
+244 ILYPQV
-250 EKINSDINISDYDA
+250 EKINSDINISDYNA

-285 IGAMVLVFIALIAMV
+285 IGAMVLVFIAFVAMFNYV
-300 NHLLFLTGDISGL
+300 LFQFGDFTGI
-313 NSIIETNTIYSTLS
+313 NSVIDANTIYENLS
-327 LEAIMG
+327 LEALMG
-333 VIFSP
+333 IIFSP
-338 LMWLIGVASADIVP
+338 LMWLIGVASADIMP
-352 MGQLLGIKLSVNE
+352 MGQLLGIKLSINE

-370 QLADFK
+370 QLAELENPISTVK
-376 IVGAE
+376 
-381 VVLTYEKSLIMAT
+381 LTYEKSVIMAT

-404 SIGIQIGGIGALA
+404 SIGIQIGGIGSLA
-417 PNQRKNLAKFG
+417 PNQRKNLANFG

-436 LASLLSAAIA
+436 LASLLSASIA

>member
-11 ENELVF
+11 ENELVS

-36 LFIAYLFS
+36 LFIAFLFS

-216 DPAKQVEFAKHL
+216 DPVKQVEFAKHL

-250 EKINSDINISDYDA
+250 EKINSDVNISDYDA

-313 NSIIETNTIYSTLS
+313 NSIIEANTIYSTLS

-333 VIFSP
+333 IIFSP

-376 IVGAE
+376 IAGAE

>member
-1 MILNSNLLFI
+1 MLIFHTELISELIPSDGLTLNSFLRG
-11 ENELVF
+11 LV
-17 STGFSFESL
+17 
-26 YRGIIGIVTI
+26 GIISI
-36 LFIAYLFS
+36 LFITYLIS
-44 SQKNK
+44 SNKKK
-49 IAWKTIVLAL
+49 IAWKTIFLAL
-59 ISQLILGILILKVPF
+59 IAQLIIGFLILKVKF
-74 IQSLFEKAGAIF
+74 FQIIFEKAGSLF

-101 GDLLKPKTTSY
+101 GDLLTPKTNSY

-127 ITSILFYFGIIQKVV
+127 ITSLLFYFGIIQKVV
-142 SFFARLYTKFLKI
+142 SFFAKLYTKFLKI

-216 DPAKQVEFAKHL
+216 DPIKKVEFAKHL

-244 IILPQS
+244 ILFPQT
-250 EKINSDINISDYDA
+250 EKINSDINISDYNA
-264 GSNILDAISNGTIEG
+264 GSNILDAISNGTVEG

-285 IGAMVLVFIALIAMV
+285 IGAMVLVFIAFVAMF
-300 NHLLFLTGDISGL
+300 NYKLFQFGDLTGLNGIIES
-313 NSIIETNTIYSTLS
+313 NSIYNSLS
-327 LEAIMG
+327 LEALMG
-333 VIFSP
+333 IIFAP
-338 LMWLIGVASADIVP
+338 LMWLIGVASSDIMP
-352 MGQLLGIKLSVNE
+352 MGQLLGIKLSINE

-370 QLADFK
+370 QLAELENPLSSVK
-376 IVGAE
+376 
-381 VVLTYEKSLIMAT
+381 LTYEKSVIMAT

-404 SIGIQIGGIGALA
+404 SIGIQIGGIGSLA
-417 PNQRKNLAKFG
+417 PNQRKNLANFG
-428 IKALIGGA
+428 IKALVGGA

>member
-1 MILNSNLLFI
+1 MFFYLIFLEDLIPSAGITFEGLFRGFLGISTIIL
-11 ENELVF
+11 
-17 STGFSFESL
+17 
-26 YRGIIGIVTI
+26 
-36 LFIAYLFS
+36 IAYLYS
-44 SQKNK
+44 SNKQK
-49 IAWKTIVLAL
+49 IVWKTIGLAL
-59 ISQLILGILILKVPF
+59 LSQLTIGVLILKIPF
-74 IQSLFEKAGAIF
+74 FQIAFEKAGAVF
-86 VKLIDFTREGTIFVF
+86 VKLIDFTRDGTIFVF
-101 GDLLKPKTTSY
+101 GDLLTPKSNSY

-127 ITSILFYFGIIQKVV
+127 ITSLLFYFGIIQSIV
-142 SFFARLYTKFLKI
+142 SFFAKIYTKILRI

-216 DPAKQVEFAKHL
+216 DPEKKIEFAKHL

-244 IILPQS
+244 ILFPQT
-250 EKINSDINISDYDA
+250 EKIVSDVNITDYKA

-285 IGAMVLVFIALIAMV
+285 IGAMVLVFIAFVSMF
-300 NHLLFLTGDISGL
+300 NYLLMQVGDLTDL
-313 NSIIETNTIYSTLS
+313 NTIIDSNTIYDGLS

-333 VIFSP
+333 IIFAP
-338 LMWLIGVASADIVP
+338 LMWLIGVASQDIMP
-352 MGQLLGIKLSVNE
+352 MGQLLGIKLSINE

-370 QLADFK
+370 QLAEFENPTSVIK
-376 IVGAE
+376 
-381 VVLTYEKSLIMAT
+381 LTHEKSLIMAT

-404 SIGIQIGGIGALA
+404 SIGIQIGGIGSLA
-417 PNQRKNLAKFG
+417 PNQRKNLANFG
-428 IKALIGGA
+428 IKALVGGA
-436 LASLLSAAIA
+436 LASLLSASIA

>member
-1 MILNSNLLFI
+1 MLIFNL
-11 ENELVF
+11 ELI
-17 STGFSFESL
+17 SELIPSAGFTANGL
-26 YRGIIGIVTI
+26 MRGLLGIISI
-36 LFIAYLFS
+36 LFLSYLIS
-44 SQKNK
+44 SNKKK
-49 IAWKTIVLAL
+49 IAWQTIFLAL
-59 ISQLILGILILKVPF
+59 LAQLIIGFLILKVKF
-74 IQSLFEKAGAIF
+74 FQIIFEKAGSLF

-101 GDLLKPKTTSY
+101 GDLLKPKTNSY

-118 LPTVIFFSA
+118 LPTVIFFSS
-127 ITSILFYFGIIQKVV
+127 ITSLLFYFGIIQKIV
-142 SFFARLYTKFLKI
+142 SFFAKLYTKFLKI

-216 DPAKQVEFAKHL
+216 DPSKKVEFAKHL

-244 IILPQS
+244 ILFPQT
-250 EKINSDINISDYDA
+250 EKINSDINISEYNA

-285 IGAMVLVFIALIAMV
+285 IGAMVLVFIAFVAMF
-300 NHLLFLTGDISGL
+300 NYILFQIGDLTGLNGL
-313 NSIIETNTIYSTLS
+313 IESNSIYESLS

-333 VIFSP
+333 IIFAP
-338 LMWLIGVASADIVP
+338 LMWLIGVATTDIMP
-352 MGQLLGIKLSVNE
+352 MGQLLGIKLSINE

-370 QLADFK
+370 QLAELENPLNSVK
-376 IVGAE
+376 
-381 VVLTYEKSLIMAT
+381 LTYEKSVIMAT

-404 SIGIQIGGIGALA
+404 SIGIQIGGIGSLA
-417 PNQRKNLAKFG
+417 PNQRKNLANFG
-428 IKALIGGA
+428 IRALVGGA

>member
-1 MILNSNLLFI
+1 MISILSIISDLI
-11 ENELVF
+11 P
-17 STGFSFESL
+17 STGFTVEGLS
-26 YRGIIGIVTI
+26 RGLIGVLTIIF
-36 LFIAYLFS
+36 LAYFMS
-44 SQKNK
+44 SNKSK
-49 IAWKTIVLAL
+49 IAWKTILLAL
-59 ISQLILGILILKVPF
+59 FSQLIIGVLILKVKF
-74 IQSLFEKAGAIF
+74 FQIIFEKAGGLF

-101 GDLLKPKTTSY
+101 GDLLTPKTNSY

-118 LPTVIFFSA
+118 LPTVIFFSS
-127 ITSILFYFGIIQKVV
+127 ITSLLFYFGIIQKVV
-142 SFFARLYTKFLKI
+142 GFFAKIYTKFLNI

-190 LLVMIGG
+190 LLVMVGG

-216 DPAKQVEFAKHL
+216 DPVKKIEFAKHL

-244 IILPQS
+244 ILYPQV
-250 EKINSDINISDYDA
+250 EKINSDINISDYNA

-285 IGAMVLVFIALIAMV
+285 IGAMVLVFIAFVAMF
-300 NHLLFLTGDISGL
+300 NYALFQFGDFTGI
-313 NSIIETNTIYSTLS
+313 NSIIDANTIYENLS
-327 LEAIMG
+327 LEALMG
-333 VIFSP
+333 IIFSP
-338 LMWLIGVASADIVP
+338 IMWLIGVASADIMP
-352 MGQLLGIKLSVNE
+352 MGQLLGIKLSINE

-370 QLADFK
+370 QLAELENPISSVK
-376 IVGAE
+376 
-381 VVLTYEKSLIMAT
+381 LTYEKSVIMAT

-404 SIGIQIGGIGALA
+404 SIGIQIGGIGSLA
-417 PNQRKNLAKFG
+417 PNQRKNLANFG

>member
-1 MILNSNLLFI
+1 MIPSQ
-11 ENELVF
+11 
-17 STGFSFESL
+17 GFTFESL
-26 YRGIIGIVTI
+26 SRGFLGIITVI
-36 LFIAYLFS
+36 LIAYIIS
-44 SQKNK
+44 NKKNK
-49 IAWKTIVLAL
+49 IAWKTVILAL
-59 ISQLILGILILKVPF
+59 LSQLLIGILILKVPF
-74 IQSLFEKAGAIF
+74 VQLIFEKAGAVF

-142 SFFARLYTKFLKI
+142 SFFAKLYTKFLKI

-163 IGNIFLGQTEAPLL
+163 IGNIFLGQTESPLL
-177 IKAYLPKMNKSEI
+177 IKAYLSKMNKSEV

-216 DPAKQVEFAKHL
+216 DPEKQIEFAKHL

-244 IILPQS
+244 IIIPQS

-313 NSIIETNTIYSTLS
+313 NSIIEANTIYSNLS

-333 VIFSP
+333 IIFSP

-376 IVGAE
+376 AGVNEIV
-381 VVLTYEKSLIMAT
+381 LSYEKSLIMAT

>member
-1 MILNSNLLFI
+1 MVSNFLFMYDLI
-11 ENELVF
+11 P
-17 STGFSFESL
+17 SSGFNIQGL
-26 YRGIIGIVTI
+26 IRGMIGIFSIIFLAYI
-36 LFIAYLFS
+36 LSAN
-44 SQKNK
+44 KNK
-49 IAWKTIVLAL
+49 IEWKTIGLAL
-59 ISQLILGILILKVPF
+59 FSQLIIGVLILKVRF
-74 IQSLFEKAGAIF
+74 FQVIFEKAGYIF

-101 GDLLKPKTTSY
+101 GDLLSPKTNSY

-127 ITSILFYFGIIQKVV
+127 ITSLLFYFGIIQKVV
-142 SFFARLYTKFLKI
+142 GFFAKLYTKFLNI

-216 DPAKQVEFAKHL
+216 DPEKKIEFAKHL

-244 IILPQS
+244 ILFPQV
-250 EKINSDINISDYDA
+250 EKINSDINISEYSA

-285 IGAMVLVFIALIAMV
+285 IGAMVLVFIAFVAMFNYV
-300 NHLLFLTGDISGL
+300 LLQFGDITGI
-313 NSIIETNTIYSTLS
+313 NSIISSNTIYDSLS
-327 LEAIMG
+327 LEALMG
-333 VIFSP
+333 IIFAP
-338 LMWLIGVASADIVP
+338 LMWLIGVATTDIMP
-352 MGQLLGIKLSVNE
+352 MGQLLGIKLSINE

-370 QLADFK
+370 QLAELENPLNTVK
-376 IVGAE
+376 
-381 VVLTYEKSLIMAT
+381 LTYEKSVIMAT

-404 SIGIQIGGIGALA
+404 SIGIQIGGIGSLA
-417 PNQRKNLAKFG
+417 PNQRKNLANFG